1 MPRMAAGIATSS
13 VTGQLDSPTIAQA
26 NAICVSTRV
35 KRRIPAIESHDSTQP
50 IVVGAAGLVNVAPAQ
65 RRELR
70 HILWAQIIFAIIF
83 AVPI

>member
-1 MPRMAAGIATSS
+1 M
-13 VTGQLDSPTIAQA
+13 
-26 NAICVSTRV
+26 STRV

-70 HILWAQIIFAIIF
+70 YILWSQIIFAIIF